1 MPAEF
6 SPAALQILVDRQY
19 GLVTAAQLHAL
30 GFPPSRTRQR
40 VETGRWQRV
49 LHGVYAITSGL
60 LTREAILEAALL
72 YGGTAALLSHRTAAE
87 LWGMAPVDEAGPVHV
102 TVPYGVSAIG
112 QAATVVGHAVD
123 ADHVVPAKGSVLH
136 PGVVVHRSRA
146 QRHIGAAD
154 LLPPRTT
161 RADTALDVAI
171 AQPSAR
177 EAYVSLIRTVTNA
190 RVRLDDIRRRMQERT
205 PRRYRKALEAAVRLM
220 AEGVQS
226 MLEYHFA
233 VDVEHAHGLPMA
245 RRQAPV
251 VVDGRTLWED
261 CDYTEHGVPLIVR
274 LDGRRAHSMREVA
287 FRDRRRDN
295 AAELA
300 DRPRLVFGFEEVTG
314 NPCGVAQDVERVLRR
329 EGWIRRDENTCRACA
344 RRMSPDTRQPRTGGG
359 AA

>member
-1 MPAEF
+1 MPATF
-6 SPAALQILVDRQY
+6 SPAALQALVDRQY

-40 VETGRWQRV
+40 LETGSWQRV
-49 LHGVYAITSGL
+49 LHGVYAITSGA

-72 YGGTAALLSHRTAAE
+72 YGGTTALLSHRTAAE
-87 LWGMAPVDEAGPVHV
+87 LWGMVPVSEAGPVHV

-112 QAATVVGHAVD
+112 QPATAVGHAVHND
-123 ADHVVPAKGSVLH
+123 RVVPARGSVLH

-146 QRHIGAAD
+146 QRHIGAGD

-161 RADTALDVAI
+161 RADTALDHAI

-177 EAYVSLIRTVTNA
+177 EAYVSLIGTVTNA
-190 RVRLDDIRRRMQERT
+190 RVRLDDVRRRMNERT
-205 PRRYRKALEAAVRLM
+205 PRRYRKALEAAVRLL

-226 MLEYHFA
+226 MLEYRFA
-233 VDVEHAHGLPMA
+233 VDVEQAHGLPVA
-245 RRQAPV
+245 RRQEPV

-261 CDYTEHGVPLIVR
+261 CDYSEHGVPLIVR
-274 LDGRRAHSMREVA
+274 LDGRRSHSAREVA

-300 DRPRLVFGFEEVTG
+300 DRPRLVFGYEEVVVT
-314 NPCGVAQDVERVLRR
+314 PCLVAGEVEQVLRR
-329 EGWIRRDENTCRACA
+329 EGWHRRDENPCPACA
-344 RRMSPDTRQPRTGGG
+344 RLASPDTRQPRTGGG

>member
-1 MPAEF
+1 MPATF
-6 SPAALQILVDRQY
+6 SPSALQALVDRQH

-40 VETGRWQRV
+40 LETGRWQRV

-72 YGGTAALLSHRTAAE
+72 YGGTATVLSHRTAAE
-87 LWGMAPVDEAGPVHV
+87 LWGMVPVDESGPVHV

-112 QAATVVGHAVD
+112 QPATSVGHALHRD
-123 ADHVVPAKGSVLH
+123 RVVPARGSVLH
-136 PGVVVHRSRA
+136 PGVAVHRSRA

-161 RADTALDVAI
+161 RADTALDLAI
-171 AQPSAR
+171 AQPSAH
-177 EAYVSLIRTVTNA
+177 EAYVSLIGTVTNA
-190 RVRLDDIRRRMQERT
+190 RVRLDDIRRRMYERT
-205 PRRYRKALEAAVRLM
+205 PRRYRKALEAAVRLL

-226 MLEYHFA
+226 MLEYRYA
-233 VDVEHAHGLPMA
+233 VEVEQAHGLPAA
-245 RRQAPV
+245 RRQGPV

-274 LDGRRAHSMREVA
+274 LDGRRSHSMREVA

-300 DRPRLVFGFEEVTG
+300 DRPRLVFGYEEVVWT
-314 NPCGVAQDVERVLRR
+314 PCLVAGEVERVLRR
-329 EGWIRRDENTCRACA
+329 EGWRRRDENPCPACA
-344 RRMSPDTRQPRTGGG
+344 RLASPDTRQPRTGGG